1 MCIQRMKKRACW
13 FCGIWSGRFKTGSR
27 CKTLHWIVATIR
39 RRSSW
44 PGVAGHHRI
53 HSRDPVFQFSG
64 KVWFLLSAPGR
75 CISLSGRC
83 QACLPAV
90 ELQSNDWKILALL
103 SSAGGYLQTLQAK
116 RYLLSAN
123 GHSAQNSWKQLLSC
137 FL

>member
-1 MCIQRMKKRACW
+1 MCIQRMKKRVCC
-13 FCGIWSGRFKTGSR
+13 FCGIWSGRFKRDSDAKHRIGLWLRYR
-27 CKTLHWIVATIR
+27 C
-39 RRSSW
+39 RSSW
-44 PGVAGHHRI
+44 SGVAGHHRI

-90 ELQSNDWKILALL
+90 ELQSNDRKILVLL
-103 SSAGGYLQTLQAK
+103 SSARGYLQTLQAK